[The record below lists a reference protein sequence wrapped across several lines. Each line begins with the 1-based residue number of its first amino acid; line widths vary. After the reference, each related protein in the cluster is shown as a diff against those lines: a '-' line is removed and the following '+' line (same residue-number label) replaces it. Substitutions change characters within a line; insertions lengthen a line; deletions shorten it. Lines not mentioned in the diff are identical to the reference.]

1 MLTDPQLGGFPELN
15 AGKETFSIGQ
25 RHTSRTKCY
34 ALAMNLVRVELERDI
49 GILTLDSPA
58 KRNALSDALIGAVI
72 AGLGQLEQAE
82 ARVAILRAPRGSK
95 VFSAGHDVN
104 ELPQPGRDPL
114 SYHDPL
120 LRVIDALRRFSA
132 PVLAMVEGTV
142 WGGACELV
150 FCCDM
155 IFATPDVTFA
165 ITPAKLGVPYNASGV
180 LHLMNA
186 LPQNLLKEML
196 FTAAPMSCQSLAE
209 VGVVNQ
215 IVPAEELEIA
225 VRDVA
230 ERIAKNSS
238 LAIHVLKEQLRMLG
252 GAHPLAPETFE
263 RLQGL
268 RRRVYDSAD
277 YREGLVAF
285 REKRPAKFGER
296 TEESRSSPGNE
307 MRIEK

>member
-1 MLTDPQLGGFPELN
+1 
-15 AGKETFSIGQ
+15 
-25 RHTSRTKCY
+25 
-34 ALAMNLVRVELERDI
+34 MNLVRIELDRNI
-49 GILTLDSPA
+49 GILTLNNPTR
-58 KRNALSDALIGAVI
+58 RNALSEALIGEVI
-72 AGLGQLEQAE
+72 AGLGHLEHAG
-82 ARVAILRAPRGSK
+82 ARVAILRAPEGSR

-104 ELPQPGRDPL
+104 ELPKPGRDPL

-196 FTAAPMSCQSLAE
+196 FTAAPMSCQLLAE
-209 VGVVNQ
+209 VGVVNR
-215 IVPAEELEIA
+215 IVSPGELEEA
-225 VRDVA
+225 VLDVA

-238 LAIHVLKEQLRMLG
+238 LAIQVLKEQLRMLG

-277 YREGLVAF
+277 YREGLDAF
-285 REKRPAKFGER
+285 REKRPALFPGR
-296 TEESRSSPGNE
+296 TPDNDVSREDPHPD
-307 MRIEK
+307 EK

>member
-1 MLTDPQLGGFPELN
+1 
-15 AGKETFSIGQ
+15 
-25 RHTSRTKCY
+25 
-34 ALAMNLVRVELERDI
+34 MNLVRVELKRDI
-49 GILTLDSPA
+49 GILTLNNPA

-72 AGLGQLEQAE
+72 TGLGQLEQAE

-95 VFSAGHDVN
+95 VFYAGHDVN
-104 ELPQPGRDPL
+104 ELPEPGRDPL
-114 SYHDPL
+114 TYHDPL
-120 LRVIDALRRFSA
+120 LRVIDAIRRFSA

-155 IFATPDVTFA
+155 IFSTPDVTFA

-215 IVPAEELEIA
+215 IVPTEEIEATVL
-225 VRDVA
+225 DVA
-230 ERIAKNSS
+230 ERVAKNSS

-252 GAHPLAPETFE
+252 GAHPLPPETFE

-277 YREGLVAF
+277 YREGLAAF
-285 REKRPAKFGER
+285 REKRPAAFGTR
-296 TEESRSSPGNE
+296 STDDNSPLRVGMHEE
-307 MRIEK
+307 K

>member
-1 MLTDPQLGGFPELN
+1 
-15 AGKETFSIGQ
+15 
-25 RHTSRTKCY
+25 
-34 ALAMNLVRVELERDI
+34 MNLVRVELKRDI
-49 GILTLDSPA
+49 GILTLNNPT

-72 AGLGQLEQAE
+72 TELGQLEQAE

-104 ELPQPGRDPL
+104 ELPEPGRDPL

-120 LRVIDALRRFSA
+120 LRVIDAIRRFSA

-155 IFATPDVTFA
+155 IFSTPDVTFA

-186 LPQNLLKEML
+186 LPQNLLKRML

-215 IVPAEELEIA
+215 IVPTEELEA
-225 VRDVA
+225 TVLEVA
-230 ERIAKNSS
+230 ERVANNSS

-252 GAHPLAPETFE
+252 GAHPLPPETFE

-277 YREGLVAF
+277 YREGLAAF
-285 REKRPAKFGER
+285 REKRPAAFGTR
-296 TEESRSSPGNE
+296 STDDNSSLRVNMREE
-307 MRIEK
+307 K